1 MPILKIASYRVGAAH
16 KGANGDTRYLFLE
29 PDAGETGPGSAGV
42 KVYFESTTK
51 SVGRVAGDVIV
62 ATLPDALFRDMYHI
76 VQTERPVFFMWQ
88 LDGASDQLES
98 CGLATVEEP
107 TGEGFRDT
115 SDHSEYS

>member
-16 KGANGDTRYLFLE
+16 KGSNGDTRYLFLE
-29 PDAGETGPGSAGV
+29 PEAAEAGPGSGGV
-42 KVYFESTTK
+42 KIYFEATTK

-62 ATLPDALFRDMYHI
+62 ATLPDSLFRDMYHI

-88 LDGASDQLES
+88 AVREGGELES

-107 TGEGFRDT
+107 TGEGFRDL
-115 SDHSEYS
+115 SDHTEVA